1 MILDRVIEYLEAIKK
16 EYPSDEVHEACDIAI
31 AAVKR
36 ELGNEESSNG

>member
-16 EYPSDEVHEACDIAI
+16 EYPSDDVHEACDIAI

-36 ELGNEESSNG
+36 ELGNEEPSNG